1 MYSESEKLNKK
12 IVGDETW
19 TALQAIDKDGTN
31 SLRVQIAPND
41 KNVYLYQTATGINGY
56 KYVGRLVNVEDI
68 GTLYWSNL
76 ESIACTSNT
85 WVYGKNTITLQAGMY
100 IICAHAAFEAGSS
113 TGTVRINGVN
123 CAEALQSFGQSSTIR
138 RVTVTCF
145 YTLTQQ
151 AALNVGVWN
160 STNITAIDCEVC
172 AMKIK

>member
-19 TALQAIDKDGTN
+19 TALQAIDKAGIN
-31 SLRVQIAPND
+31 SLRVQIVPND
-41 KNVYLYQTATGINGY
+41 KNVYLYQTTTGDTGY

-68 GTLYWSNL
+68 GTIYWSNL
-76 ESIACTSNT
+76 ESIQCTASAWT
-85 WVYGKNTITLQAGMY
+85 TGKNKITLPPGTY

-113 TGTVRINGVN
+113 AGSIRVNGVD
-123 CAEALQSFGQSSTIR
+123 CVESWQSFGQSSAMR
-138 RVTVTCF
+138 RVTVTFF
-145 YTLTQQ
+145 YMLTQQ
-151 AALNVGVWN
+151 TALNIGVWS

>member
-76 ESIACTSNT
+76 ESIAIIWSVFNNKKSNSNLFLYT
-85 WVYGKNTITLQAGMY
+85 DTAG
-100 IICAHAAFEAGSS
+100 
-113 TGTVRINGVN
+113 
-123 CAEALQSFGQSSTIR
+123 
-138 RVTVTCF
+138 CF
-145 YTLTQQ
+145 KCRSVEFDKYYSDRL
-151 AALNVGVWN
+151 
-160 STNITAIDCEVC
+160 
-172 AMKIK
+172 